1 MSQSEHELFCRIGGE
16 EFLLLVA
23 NRSAE
28 EIHLLA
34 ENIRKSIEAECIEH
48 CENPSG
54 ELLTVSIGY
63 AASRYKPREIQF
75 DQLYAEADKALYRAK
90 SQGRNQV
97 IGVIVENIDCIQAE
111 M

>member
-1 MSQSEHELFCRIGGE
+1 M
-16 EFLLLVA
+16 LLTA
-23 NRSAE
+23 NRSADE
-28 EIHLLA
+28 VRLLA
-34 ENIRKSIEAECIEH
+34 ESIRQSIETEKIEH

-54 ELLTVSIGY
+54 TILTVSIGY

-97 IGVIVENIDCIQAE
+97 VGVIVENIDCIGVE